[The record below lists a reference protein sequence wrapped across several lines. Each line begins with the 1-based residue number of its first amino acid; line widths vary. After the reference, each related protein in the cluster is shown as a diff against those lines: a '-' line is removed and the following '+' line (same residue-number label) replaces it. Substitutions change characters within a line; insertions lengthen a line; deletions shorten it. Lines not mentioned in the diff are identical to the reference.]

1 MTTNNSV
8 LKCSIEINEL
18 DNSRA
23 GKPLRI
29 QGTNHATQ
37 ESNWYSAFD
46 RTADSILA
54 GASVGS
60 TLAIEYVEKAWQ
72 SAAGGSGINRTIRRA
87 TAAASQPES
96 QPQSQPQSQPPAA
109 NSSREYLIIRQ
120 VALKEAS
127 SIAQVFISG
136 SDPAPKLDQVVRMIA
151 GLTDK
156 LAKIVLEQPLDESIE
171 ETIEPPA
178 EPDFLENI

>member
-1 MTTNNSV
+1 MTTNNQETATI
-8 LKCSIEINEL
+8 LIQDL
-18 DNSRA
+18 DNSKA
-23 GKPLRI
+23 LKPLRI
-29 QGTNHATQ
+29 RGEN
-37 ESNWYSAFD
+37 EEGSSDWYSAFD
-46 RTADSILA
+46 KVAEAVIGA
-54 GASVGS
+54 GVGARL
-60 TLAIEYVEKAWQ
+60 TLTYTEKAWQ

-87 TAAASQPES
+87 TLAAASQPES
-96 QPQSQPQSQPPAA
+96 QPQPPAA

-171 ETIEPPA
+171 ATPEDPV
-178 EPDFLENI
+178 EPDFLESI

>member
-1 MTTNNSV
+1 MTTNNQETATI
-8 LKCSIEINEL
+8 LIQDL
-18 DNSRA
+18 DNSKA
-23 GKPLRI
+23 LKPLRI
-29 QGTNHATQ
+29 RGENVDG
-37 ESNWYSAFD
+37 SSDWYSAFD
-46 RTADSILA
+46 KVAEAVIGA
-54 GASVGS
+54 GVGARL
-60 TLAIEYVEKAWQ
+60 TLTYTEKPWQ
-72 SAAGGSGINRTIRRA
+72 SASGGSGINRTIRRA
-87 TAAASQPES
+87 TAAAS

-127 SIAQVFISG
+127 SIAQVFVSL

>member
-96 QPQSQPQSQPPAA
+96 QPQSKPQSQPPAA
-109 NSSREYLIIRQ
+109 NSSNSRDRLIVRQ
-120 VALKEAS
+120 VSLKEAS
-127 SIAQVFISG
+127 AISQTYLG
-136 SDPAPKLDQVVRMIA
+136 RSDVMPKLPELIKMVA
-151 GLTDK
+151 TLTNSFSQ
-156 LAKIVLEQPLDESIE
+156 IVLDESIE

-178 EPDFLENI
+178 VEPDFLENI

>member
-29 QGTNHATQ
+29 QGTSLDTR

-60 TLAIEYVEKAWQ
+60 TLAIEYVEKEWN
-72 SAAGGSGINRTIRRA
+72 SATGSGINRTIRRA
-87 TAAASQPES
+87 TLAAASQPES
-96 QPQSQPQSQPPAA
+96 QPQPPAA
-109 NSSREYLIIRQ
+109 NSSNSRDRLIVRQ

-127 SIAQVFISG
+127 AISQTYLG
-136 SDPAPKLDQVVRMIA
+136 RSDVMPKLPELIKMVA
-151 GLTDK
+151 TLTNSFSQ
-156 LAKIVLEQPLDESIE
+156 IVLDESIE

-178 EPDFLENI
+178 AEPDFLENI

>member
-60 TLAIEYVEKAWQ
+60 TLAIEYVEKEWN
-72 SAAGGSGINRTIRRA
+72 SASGSGINRTIRRA
-87 TAAASQPES
+87 TAAASQP
-96 QPQSQPQSQPPAA
+96 QPQSQSQPPAA
-109 NSSREYLIIRQ
+109 ANSSNSRDRLIVRQ

-127 SIAQVFISG
+127 AISQTYLG
-136 SDPAPKLDQVVRMIA
+136 RSDVMPKLPELIKMVA
-151 GLTDK
+151 TLTNSFSQ
-156 LAKIVLEQPLDESIE
+156 IVLDESIE
-171 ETIEPPA
+171 ETIEPPV